1 MIRHRKITAT
11 AINKTVTPIVMP
23 TIVQVEVDSWMSL
36 LVSGVSVITGVSV
49 MIVVFV
55 TRTGPGSSILKL
67 LH

>member
-1 MIRHRKITAT
+1 MIRHRKITAA

-23 TIVQVEVDSWMSL
+23 TIVQVEVDSWASL

-49 MIVVFV
+49 MIDVFV
-55 TRTGPGSSILKL
+55 TLTGPGSLKL

>member
-1 MIRHRKITAT
+1 MIRHRRITAT

-23 TIVQVEVDSWMSL
+23 TIIQVEVDSWVSL
-36 LVSGVSVITGVSV
+36 LVSGVSV

-55 TRTGPGSSILKL
+55 TRIDPGSSTLKL